1 MDVIQ
6 RLSVNLQ
13 PLACAFVLLTS
24 SVAAAAP
31 GALDPTFGEFGFT
44 SVPFGA
50 PQIVQPDGKVVGA
63 GTTGNRATVARLT
76 AKGSL
81 DPAFGVGGI
90 AIVPLA
96 GDADAAA
103 VALQPDG
110 RIVVAGITYTE
121 FHDHSMV
128 FIARLNRDGTVD
140 ESYGRSGVVVVSILP
155 PTPPVGGVHYPDYIY
170 HLGVG
175 LAPDGR
181 ALVGGLAHS
190 GTGKNRTFLMRFE
203 LDGTLDDSF
212 GAAGRTFVQFGEGV
226 LINRVT
232 SGPLVQADGKA
243 LMFGTYYLLSGGTG
257 NLLDFVV
264 RTEVDGRIDA
274 SFGADGEVLLP
285 FVPSHALQQSDGRI
299 LVAGE
304 QSGPPVLRVA
314 RLNEDGSFDATFG
327 TNGVAAAAF
336 DGCGKSVLAHN
347 DPCPQGP
354 TAIALQ
360 RDDRIVQTGKAF
372 DGYSNVVAL
381 ARYQPNGSPDA
392 TFGDVGRVTAS
403 ATAGGWA
410 NAVDP
415 EGTRLYVVASPQ
427 GAGFGTLARFLLVV
441 TPGTTTIAS
450 SANPSAQGEVVT
462 LTATVTGSSP
472 GGVVAF
478 LDANR
483 AIDGCGNVPLV
494 AAGPTAAKAVCASSF
509 ATGSHSIAAAYLG
522 NAINSPG
529 TSAPLIQTAGR
540 APESLAVEYVRTA
553 SGDYFV
559 TSAPGEMAH
568 LEQGDSGWQRTG
580 QSFGV
585 FGAGVSP
592 VRRMCRY
599 MLDPK
604 YGPSSSHFFGAS
616 VAECGLGYPW
626 KFEGDVLPV
635 MLPKADG
642 SCVDG
647 TLPLHR
653 VYNAGQGGAPRHRY
667 TTDAGIR
674 ASMLAQGWIAEGA
687 GVGVV
692 ACVTR

>member
-1 MDVIQ
+1 MNVIE
-6 RLSVNLQ
+6 RLFSHLR
-13 PLACAFVLLTS
+13 PLAGAFVFLAS
-24 SVAAAAP
+24 SVASAAP
-31 GALDPTFGEFGFT
+31 GALDPTFGAFGFST
-44 SVPFGA
+44 APFGA
-50 PQIVQPDGKVVGA
+50 PQIVQPDGKVVGV
-63 GTTGNRATVARLT
+63 GMSGNRATVARLT
-76 AKGSL
+76 GKGSL
-81 DPAFGVGGI
+81 DPAFGIGGI

-110 RIVVAGITYTE
+110 RIVVAGVSYTE
-121 FHDHSMV
+121 FHDHSMLFV
-128 FIARLNRDGTVD
+128 ARLNRDGTLD
-140 ESYGRSGVVVVSILP
+140 ESYGRSGIVAVSILP
-155 PTPPVGGVHYPDYIY
+155 PTPPVGDVHYPDYIN
-170 HLGVG
+170 HLGLG

-181 ALVGGLAHS
+181 AVVGGLARS
-190 GTGKNRTFLMRFE
+190 GTGKNRAFLMRFE
-203 LDGTLDDSF
+203 LDGTLDGSF

-232 SGPLVQADGKA
+232 FGPLVQSDGKTI
-243 LMFGTYYLLSGGTG
+243 MFGTYNLLSGGTG
-257 NLLDFVV
+257 VLFDFAV
-264 RTEVDGRIDA
+264 RMGVDGRIDA
-274 SFGADGEVLLP
+274 SFGVDGEVVLP
-285 FVPSHALQQSDGRI
+285 LVPSQALQQSDGRI

-304 QSGPPVLRVA
+304 QSGPPVLRAA
-314 RLNEDGSFDATFG
+314 RLNENGSLDATFG

-336 DGCGKSVLAHN
+336 GGCGRSALSHN

-372 DGYSNVVAL
+372 DGYSDVVAL
-381 ARYQPNGSPDA
+381 ARYLPNGLPDA
-392 TFGDVGRVTAS
+392 AFGDAGRVTAS
-403 ATAGGWA
+403 ATVGGQA

-427 GAGFGTLARFLLVV
+427 GAGIGTLARFLLVV

-450 SANPSAQGEVVT
+450 SANPSAEAEVVT

-472 GGVVAF
+472 DGIVAF

-494 AAGPTAAKAVCASSF
+494 ASGPTAVTAVCANSF

-522 NAINSPG
+522 NATNSPG

-540 APESLAVEYVRTA
+540 APGSLAVEYVRAA

-559 TSAPGEMAH
+559 TSDPGEMAK

-585 FGAGVSP
+585 FGAGTSP
-592 VRRMCRY
+592 ARRMCRY

-604 YGPSSSHFFGAS
+604 YGPSSSHFFGAL
-616 VAECGLGYPW
+616 VAECALGYPW

-653 VYNAGQGGAPRHRY
+653 VYNAGQGGAPHHRY